1 MSYIDLF
8 TVRPLSLSFSHS
20 DSEDDADVYLLGV
33 PFDSTTSYRPGT
45 RFGPNS
51 IREAIANIEFNS
63 ILNGKSL
70 EDVKINDLGNMKS
83 TTNPDVMIDT
93 LSKVIGE
100 VVSRGKLIGVLGG
113 EHLLTLASYNSII
126 ASKSDGGRRRGRDTM
141 LIVFDA
147 HLDLRDEFNDCK
159 LNHATYLHRIVEG
172 NGNDGSNVL
181 HIGARGYSKDELE
194 YARSTK
200 VNIIYAKD
208 ILLDYSNAMKRFKD
222 VISTYDHL
230 YVSIDLDGI
239 DPAYAKGVGTPEPF
253 GLTPVHML
261 GFLSSLSG
269 KRLKGFDI
277 VELCPLYDDG
287 STAVLAAKLMLEL
300 MLLD

>member
-8 TVRPLSLSFSHS
+8 TVRPLSLSFFH
-20 DSEDDADVYLLGV
+20 SEDSANADVYLLGV

-51 IREAIANIEFNS
+51 IREALVNIELNS
-63 ILNGKSL
+63 ILNGRSL

-93 LSKVIGE
+93 LGKVIGE
-100 VVSRGKLIGVLGG
+100 VVSRGRLIGVLGG
-113 EHLLTLASYNSII
+113 EHLLTLASYNSIK
-126 ASKSDGGRRRGRDTM
+126 ADRDHGGSDVM
-141 LIVFDA
+141 MVVFDA

-172 NGNDGSNVL
+172 NGDDGSNVL
-181 HIGARGYSKDELE
+181 HVGARGYSKDELE

-208 ILLDYSNAMKRFKD
+208 VLLDYSNAMYRFKD
-222 VISTYDHL
+222 ITSSYEHF
-230 YVSIDLDGI
+230 YISIDLDGI

-253 GLTPVHML
+253 GLTPMHML

-277 VELCPLYDDG
+277 VELCPPYDDG

-300 MLLD
+300 ILLNH

>member
-1 MSYIDLF
+1 MGYRDLF
-8 TVRPLSLSFSHS
+8 TVRPLSFSFSH
-20 DSEDDADVYLLGV
+20 SEDDADVYLLGV

-51 IREAIANIEFNS
+51 IREALANIEFNS

-93 LSKVIGE
+93 LGKVMGE
-100 VVSRGKLIGVLGG
+100 VVSRGRLIGVLGG
-113 EHLLTLASYNSII
+113 EHLLTLASYNSIK
-126 ASKSDGGRRRGRDTM
+126 AHEDHGGDVM

-159 LNHATYLHRIVEG
+159 LNHATYLHRIVED
-172 NGNDGSNVL
+172 NGDDGSNVL

-208 ILLDYSNAMKRFKD
+208 ILLDHSNAIKRFKD
-222 VISTYDHL
+222 LISTYDYL

-269 KRLKGFDI
+269 KRLKGFDV
-277 VELCPLYDDG
+277 VELCPPCDDG
-287 STAVLAAKLMLEL
+287 STAILAAKLMLEL
-300 MLLD
+300 ILLNVY